1 MLVMVCFDFVN
12 MSFSEYSYQNV
23 LLFLIYLP
31 NYNYFLRNY
40 LFVMF
45 FVYMMVLLL
54 VEKFA
59 NPFVIIFSAKEGFTV
74 DLIIVCCSVGFFCCF
89 GVVKLGRIGEMF
101 CCASVVVIVLTT
113 SPSTKKGM
121 GFVYL
126 VVLDFLF
133 RLTYLDL
140 RKCSLN
146 YYFLLIQERMNYI

>member
-12 MSFSEYSYQNV
+12 MSFSEYSYLNV
-23 LLFLIYLP
+23 LLFLIYSH

-74 DLIIVCCSVGFFCCF
+74 DLIIVCCSVGFFLF
-89 GVVKLGRIGEMF
+89 WSSKIG
-101 CCASVVVIVLTT
+101 SN
-113 SPSTKKGM
+113 
-121 GFVYL
+121 
-126 VVLDFLF
+126 
-133 RLTYLDL
+133 R
-140 RKCSLN
+140 
-146 YYFLLIQERMNYI
+146 